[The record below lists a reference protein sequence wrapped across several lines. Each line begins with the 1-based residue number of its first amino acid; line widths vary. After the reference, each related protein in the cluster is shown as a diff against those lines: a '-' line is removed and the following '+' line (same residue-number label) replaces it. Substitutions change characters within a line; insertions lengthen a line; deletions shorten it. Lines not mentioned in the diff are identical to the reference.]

1 MNALSD
7 KVFKNIKDDFAVI
20 SKIVLKQL
28 QLAKSLTRVAPSEE
42 LIEEI
47 YHNEHIIDSMEVK
60 IRSEIINTIVLYSP
74 RATNLRKI
82 ISYYDMT
89 AYLERIGDLI
99 LNVSKFLRKSDVE
112 GELFVHFEEQIS
124 ALMCKSENMV
134 QNAIFAF
141 TCKDNHLAKETIEM
155 DDAVDEMYHNLVRE
169 LQSYCCEKML
179 TQQQMIDTLSIN
191 SMAYNLERISDNAT
205 NIAESAIF
213 LIEGVDIKHH
223 ENVILS

>member
-7 KVFKNIKDDFAVI
+7 KVFKNIKDDFGVI

-28 QLAKSLTRVAPSEE
+28 QLIKSLTHTVPTQE

-47 YHNEHIIDSMEVK
+47 QHNEHLIDSMEVK
-60 IRSEIINTIVLYSP
+60 IRSEIINTIVLYTP

-89 AYLERIGDLI
+89 AYLERIGDQI
-99 LNVSKFLRKSDVE
+99 LNVSGFLKKSDIQ
-112 GELFVHFEEQIS
+112 GEIFRCFEAEITT
-124 ALMCKSENMV
+124 LMNKSENMV

-141 TCKDNHLAKETIEM
+141 TCKDNQLAKETIEM
-155 DDAVDEMYHNLVRE
+155 DDEVDEIYHNITKE
-169 LQSYCCEKML
+169 LQKVSNDRQL
-179 TQQQMIDTLSIN
+179 TEQQMIDVLSIN
-191 SMAYNLERISDNAT
+191 SLSYNLERISDNAT
-205 NIAESAIF
+205 NIAEAAIF

-223 ENVILS
+223 D